1 MAKPQKKY
9 SNLNTDEIKFIK
21 KKLGIT
27 KIQDIDTAIL
37 KELKEALKKLKDSRN
52 KNMISFKMWDV
63 IICIILASFS
73 DCNDWEDI
81 HMFVTDNYIWLK
93 SFLQM
98 TGGIPKANSYER
110 ILSLV
115 DKDELNM
122 ILFDF
127 FKSLTR
133 KLNPDIKLRNFDGR
147 TNNGSKR
154 NNTILSKEKTPLNCL
169 NCYDNEYGYCIET
182 IPIDDKTN
190 EIPTIETL
198 ISGMNLTGIIATWD
212 ALNTQTKN
220 VKAVVNAGGDY
231 IIPVKANQEIFYNNL
246 KLYFDEKRC
255 EEIRAGNSN
264 SVYYMENEKSH
275 SAFIKYE
282 YFQTSDINWYSK
294 LSDWEGIHSFGLVK
308 KSITKKMKVKNER
321 KNAKKKMIEK
331 IVTTTEYRY
340 YISSKQVNIKEFS
353 IATRQHW
360 SVKNKIHWH
369 LDFTF
374 RQDNNSTTNKKALL
388 NLEIIHKFILAILS
402 RVQPRYKVSLKK
414 IRKHLSNNF
423 TEFLPELF
431 CYFMLN

>member
-1 MAKPQKKY
+1 MDGPPKKY
-9 SNLNTDEIKFIK
+9 SNLTKEEIKFIK

-37 KELKEALKKLKDSRN
+37 KELKESLKVLKDSRN

-63 IICIILASFS
+63 IICIILASFA
-73 DCNDWEDI
+73 DCDDWEEI
-81 HMFVTDNYIWLK
+81 HQFVVDNYKWLK

-115 DKDELNM
+115 DADELNK

-127 FKSLTR
+127 FKSLTK
-133 KLNPDIKLRNFDGR
+133 KLNPEIKLRNFDGR

-154 NNTILSKEKTPLNCL
+154 NKTVLNDKKTPLSCL
-169 NCYDNEYGYCIET
+169 NCYDNEYAYCIET
-182 IPIDDKTN
+182 IPIDEKTN

-198 ISGMNLTGIIATWD
+198 INGMNLKGIIATWD

-220 VKAVVNAGGDY
+220 VEAVINAGGDY
-231 IIPVKANQEIFYNNL
+231 IIPIKGNQETFYNDL
-246 KLYFDEKRC
+246 KLYFDTKKC
-255 EEIRAGNSN
+255 EEIIAGNSN
-264 SVYYMENEKSH
+264 SVYYTECEKSH

-282 YFQTSDINWYSK
+282 YFQTSDINWYSNIK
-294 LSDWEGIHSFGLVK
+294 DWKGIHSFGLVK
-308 KSITKKMKVKNER
+308 KTITQKKKVKNER

-331 IVTTTEYRY
+331 IVATVEYRY

-360 SVKNKIHWH
+360 AVENKVHWH

-374 RQDNNSTTNKKALL
+374 RQDNNTTTNKKALL
-388 NLEIIHKFILAILS
+388 NLEIIHKFVIAVLNRAK
-402 RVQPRYKVSLKK
+402 PTYKKSLKV
-414 IRKHLSNNF
+414 IRKHLSYNF
-423 TEFLPELF
+423 EEFLPELF
-431 CYFMLN
+431 CYLMLN